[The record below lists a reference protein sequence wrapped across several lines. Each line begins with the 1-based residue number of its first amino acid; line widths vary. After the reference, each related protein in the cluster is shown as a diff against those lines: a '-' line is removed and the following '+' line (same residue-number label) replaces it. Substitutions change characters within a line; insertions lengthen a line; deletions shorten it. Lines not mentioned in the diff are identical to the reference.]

1 MANKERL
8 LELTWKI
15 EQGFQ
20 GTDDDPSTP
29 LSRAVNRL
37 FRVKKWQPF
46 SHISLCFFGDLAP
59 RMPQNSPLRWLGV
72 FVWSAGERLLFF
84 PGFATSPIGIRH
96 FLGESRQAVVDDP
109 AFTVDHV
116 TLDPDRTHSHVTSQS
131 RGHKPSL
138 GRTSPL
144 GEGRILWVGMSV
156 ARETGLRE
164 LKRETLVIAH
174 VPASKSQRRADAFM
188 QRADAF
194 MQARDGAEFSCVPLH
209 PEARMRFPEGFLH
222 FAFIVGPM
230 GFPDYDGDNL
240 AFPFGPPLLPEPS
253 SNALE
258 RLPLYTTR
266 LSLGSVLDIQIV
278 SMWLPGSLGSPY
290 ILAWPT
296 S

>member
-1 MANKERL
+1 
-8 LELTWKI
+8 
-15 EQGFQ
+15 
-20 GTDDDPSTP
+20 
-29 LSRAVNRL
+29 
-37 FRVKKWQPF
+37 
-46 SHISLCFFGDLAP
+46 
-59 RMPQNSPLRWLGV
+59 MPQNSLLRWLGV

-116 TLDPDRTHSHVTSQS
+116 TLDPDRTFSHVTSQL
-131 RGHKPSL
+131 RGHKRSR

-144 GEGRILWVGMSV
+144 GEGRLLWFGMSV
-156 ARETGLRE
+156 ARETELRE
-164 LKRETLVIAH
+164 LKMETLVTAH
-174 VPASKSQRRADAFM
+174 VPASKNQRRADAFM

-194 MQARDGAEFSCVPLH
+194 MQARDGAEFSYVQLH
-209 PEARMRFPEGFLH
+209 PEAQMRFSEGFLH
-222 FAFIVGPM
+222 FTFIIGPT
-230 GFPDYDGDNL
+230 GFPDYDGYNL

-253 SNALE
+253 PNALE

-278 SMWLPGSLGSPY
+278 SMWLPGSLGAPC
-290 ILAWPT
+290 ILSWPT